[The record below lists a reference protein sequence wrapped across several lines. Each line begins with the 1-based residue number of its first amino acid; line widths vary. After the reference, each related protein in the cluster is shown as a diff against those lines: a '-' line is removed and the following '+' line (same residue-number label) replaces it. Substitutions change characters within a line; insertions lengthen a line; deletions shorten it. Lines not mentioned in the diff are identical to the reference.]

1 MVALEDTH
9 MQVGGAVRGLVIAFA
24 LAGVSTPAGA
34 QLRAS
39 TVVSGLTNPVG
50 LVAHPTD
57 PGVLFVLEQ
66 AGRIRVVRN
75 GQVLPTDF
83 LDLRGQIAA
92 GGEQGLLGLAF
103 APDFSTSGRTY
114 LCFTNPSGHSV
125 VARYTRATPDGL
137 RADPA
142 SRFDLLWPGGDRF
155 ITQPFTNH
163 NGGHLAFGPDG
174 FLYVGLGDGGSAHDP
189 FNLAQNPLSFLGKI
203 LRLDVSVPASDT
215 EGYNVPAT
223 NPFVGRPG
231 VLPEIWSMGLRNPW
245 RWSFDAT
252 DRGGTGAMV
261 IGDVGQG
268 AWEEVNYE
276 PAGAGGR
283 NYGWR
288 NREGAHDNVTTTAPF
303 STPLR
308 DPIWEYGRAAGR
320 SITGGFVYRGLAL
333 GPQFAGRYFF
343 ADFVT
348 SRVWSIALVVSAT
361 TREATAGDL
370 VEHTADLAAAA
381 ASPASFG
388 VDSRGELYL
397 VSYSGTIFRIE
408 RTGTAPAGRRGDGPV
423 VGTAR
428 PR

>member
-1 MVALEDTH
+1 MRRYQSVWGVVIVAAI
-9 MQVGGAVRGLVIAFA
+9 VWAPPGAE
-24 LAGVSTPAGA
+24 A
-34 QLRAS
+34 QLRA
-39 TVVSGLTNPVG
+39 TPVVSGLTNPVG

-57 PGVLFVLEQ
+57 SSVLLVLEQ
-66 AGRIRVVRN
+66 AGRVRMVRN
-75 GQVLPTDF
+75 GQVQPTDF

-103 APDFSTSGRTY
+103 APDFSGSGRVFVS
-114 LCFTNPSGHSV
+114 FTNPSGHSV
-125 VARYTRATPDGL
+125 VARYTRASADGL

-142 SRFDLLWPGGDRF
+142 SRFDLRWPTGDRF

-163 NGGHLAFGPDG
+163 NGGHVAFGPDG
-174 FLYVGLGDGGSAHDP
+174 FLYLGLGDGGSSNDP
-189 FNLAQNPLSFLGKI
+189 FNLAQNPLSLLGKV
-203 LRLDVSVPASDT
+203 LRLDVSVAASDP
-215 EGYNVPAT
+215 EGYRVPPS
-223 NPFVGRPG
+223 NPFVGRAG

-245 RWSFDAT
+245 RWSFDAPE
-252 DRGGTGAMV
+252 RGGTGALV

-276 PAGAGGR
+276 PAATGGR

-333 GPQFAGRYFF
+333 GPEFVGRYFF
-343 ADFVT
+343 ADFVS
-348 SRVWSIALVVSAT
+348 SRVWSIGLTVSAT
-361 TREATAGDL
+361 TRDATASNL
-370 VEHTADLAAAA
+370 VEHTADLGAAA

-397 VSYSGTIFRIE
+397 VSYSGAVYRIE
-408 RTGTAPAGRRGDGPV
+408 RTGVPPPQRRGDGPV
-423 VGTAR
+423 VGRAQ